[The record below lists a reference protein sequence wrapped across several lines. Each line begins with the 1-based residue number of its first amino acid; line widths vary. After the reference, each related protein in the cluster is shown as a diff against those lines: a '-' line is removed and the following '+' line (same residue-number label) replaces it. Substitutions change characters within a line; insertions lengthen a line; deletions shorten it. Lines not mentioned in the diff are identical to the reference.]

1 MLELV
6 KHGMLLE
13 EAAGTV
19 GWTKDELEQVG
30 DMLSAD
36 RSASLAL
43 MQTKELL
50 KK

>member
-1 MLELV
+1 V
-6 KHGMLLE
+6 VCFGIAFKRT

-36 RSASLAL
+36 RSVSLAL